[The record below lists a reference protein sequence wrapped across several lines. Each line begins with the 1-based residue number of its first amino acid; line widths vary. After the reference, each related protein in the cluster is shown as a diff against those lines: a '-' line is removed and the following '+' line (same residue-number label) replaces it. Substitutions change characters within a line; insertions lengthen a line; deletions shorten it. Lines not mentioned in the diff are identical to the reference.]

1 MIQRYP
7 SKPITVKRSFGL
19 ALFVFIAA
27 QLLGQTGGTHAF
39 SSLDIQPSARVAAAG
54 GQLPAVR
61 DGDLSLAIF
70 NPALLDSLTHNRV
83 SLSYVNYFS
92 GVNLGY
98 AGYAHHLDSLGITVS
113 GTLQYVNYGQFSER
127 NIIGQETGNF
137 SAGDYALILGAA
149 KPIDSLFTAGINLKT
164 VYSNLAGFNAWG
176 MAVDGGVTYFNP
188 DRRFTAALVVRNLGF
203 VANGFTDGQRDS
215 LRTNVLIAF
224 SKRLK
229 YAPLRFSVVYDNI
242 QQWDLTTGFEPEATI
257 DPFSGEEVGGIR
269 FPFADNL
276 MRHFTFGAE
285 ILLSDNLYLN
295 VGYNYRRR
303 QELKLNDRSGTAGLS
318 YGLGFRI
325 NRFNIAYGRAIY
337 HFAGPSNHFT
347 LTTRLSDW

>member
-1 MIQRYP
+1 MFFLL
-7 SKPITVKRSFGL
+7 SLGAF
-19 ALFVFIAA
+19 A
-27 QLLGQTGGTHAF
+27 QNGGSHAF

-70 NPALLDSLTHNRV
+70 NPALLDSLTHKRV

-98 AGYAHHLDSLGITVS
+98 AGYAHHLDSLGITVA
-113 GTLQYVNYGQFSER
+113 GTLQYVNYGQFTER
-127 NIIGQETGNF
+127 DITGLETGNF

-149 KPIDSLFTAGINLKT
+149 KPIDSLFTAGVNLKT
-164 VYSNLAGFNAWG
+164 VYSNLAGYNAWG

-188 DRRFTAALVVRNLGF
+188 ERRFTAALVIRNLGF
-203 VANGFTDGQRDS
+203 VANGFTDGERDS

-229 YAPLRFSVVYDNI
+229 HAPLRFSVVYDNI
-242 QQWDLTTGFEPEATI
+242 QQWDLTTGFEPQATI

-269 FPFADNL
+269 YPFADNL
-276 MRHFTFGAE
+276 MRHLTFGAE

-295 VGYNYRRR
+295 IGYNYRRR